1 MALALQGVWQPHT
14 QRKLD
19 AVFRTRFFQTRLL
32 TPPSN
37 RHHTHPTHREREIVP
52 PTIIITKHATMSQRF
67 SLTLLVLAVV
77 VLVTV
82 QAKDRRA
89 DSLFGKTRQ
98 QHQQGGEAQESEAAA
113 TPGKFTFERRRMSAE
128 EAATARATKLET
140 GLDPDMNILK

>member
-1 MALALQGVWQPHT
+1 MPCAVHDFKKRLT
-14 QRKLD
+14 QS
-19 AVFRTRFFQTRLL
+19 
-32 TPPSN
+32 PSS
-37 RHHTHPTHREREIVP
+37 HPTPQGERSSP
-52 PTIIITKHATMSQRF
+52 IIITKHATMSQRI

-82 QAKDRRA
+82 EAKDRRA

-98 QHQQGGEAQESEAAA
+98 QQGGEAQEGEAAA

-128 EAATARATKLET
+128 EAATAEATKLET

>member
-1 MALALQGVWQPHT
+1 MPCSVH
-14 QRKLD
+14 D
-19 AVFRTRFFQTRLL
+19 FFKHDFSPLPQIVIIP
-32 TPPSN
+32 TPP
-37 RHHTHPTHREREIVP
+37 TGKEEREIVP
-52 PTIIITKHATMSQRF
+52 PTTIITKHATMSQRF